1 MLALKTLG
9 TVLKSHEWRSQGF
22 PMNWRGHDG
31 RILFWLEYCTGPDII
46 TWIYFIFSFICR
58 PVNSVQSSRAHNN
71 CLFKENNID
80 PLYCLLWSWESES
93 GSNVG
98 LLCSSHLFEW
108 GSLAAYKSHRPQE
121 SFNDT
126 IYIRFIFFP
135 TLFIISF
142 SLGLLC

>member
-1 MLALKTLG
+1 MLAPLKTLG
-9 TVLKSHEWRSQGF
+9 TVPKSHEWRSQGF

-46 TWIYFIFSFICR
+46 TWIYFIFSFVVHWPCQFSPDLTTAVFSKRTTLIHFI
-58 PVNSVQSSRAHNN
+58 VS
-71 CLFKENNID
+71 FD
-80 PLYCLLWSWESES
+80 PER
-93 GSNVG
+93 NVR
-98 LLCSSHLFEW
+98 LLCLSHLFKW
-108 GSLAAYKSHRPQE
+108 GSSVAYKIQKPPTAGE
-121 SFNDT
+121 PFNDT